1 MKILK
6 YLLFVLT
13 IFLLAC
19 EDGGLLIEPDIS
31 DKSVILLAPLNNAE
45 VSSNEVFFDWEPVA
59 DAKTYEIQV
68 ASPNFDTTAQLLL
81 NTEDSVT
88 VAQLQLNVGE
98 YQWRV
103 RAKNSGYHTPY
114 TTASFKVVPV
124 ENFSDNT
131 VILNTPE
138 DNIITNIALQ
148 TLEWQPIDGATLYRV
163 QVVENGSV
171 TQELATSET
180 SLDITFSEGESQWQV
195 RAENGIENTFYFSRS
210 ILVDITAPNSPQL
223 TAPTDEEELSSGD
236 VSFEW
241 IRDFLEGSVEFDS
254 IYVYRDINLTDLVV
268 KEEATSPYNATLTN
282 DTYYWFVKGFDEAG
296 NEGNASNTFSFIVNE

>member
-1 MKILK
+1 M
-6 YLLFVLT
+6 
-13 IFLLAC
+13 
-19 EDGGLLIEPDIS
+19 
-31 DKSVILLAPLNNAE
+31 
-45 VSSNEVFFDWEPVA
+45 
-59 DAKTYEIQV
+59 

-195 RAENGIENTFYFSRS
+195 RSENGIENTFYFSRS

>member
-1 MKILK
+1 M
-6 YLLFVLT
+6 
-13 IFLLAC
+13 AC

-138 DNIITNIALQ
+138 DNIITNI
-148 TLEWQPIDGATLYRV
+148 
-163 QVVENGSV
+163 
-171 TQELATSET
+171 
-180 SLDITFSEGESQWQV
+180 
-195 RAENGIENTFYFSRS
+195 
-210 ILVDITAPNSPQL
+210 
-223 TAPTDEEELSSGD
+223 
-236 VSFEW
+236 VSF
-241 IRDFLEGSVEFDS
+241 R
-254 IYVYRDINLTDLVV
+254 
-268 KEEATSPYNATLTN
+268 
-282 DTYYWFVKGFDEAG
+282 
-296 NEGNASNTFSFIVNE
+296 